1 MSEMVERVGRAID
14 PHGWETQDGLRQYSP
29 DYWAS
34 ETQTECRKELIA
46 RARRAIAAMR
56 EPTDSQ
62 CFAGAKALAME
73 MQAPSATLMGIGYSA
88 MIGAV
93 LGETP

>member
-14 PHGWETQDGLRQYSP
+14 PRGWETQDGLRQYSP

-56 EPTDSQ
+56 EPTEAMTR
-62 CFAGAKALAME
+62 AGWEHTGDPCWLHNVADAWR
-73 MQAPSATLMGIGYSA
+73 A
-88 MIGAV
+88 MIDAAV
-93 LGETP
+93 GEIP